1 MSFLKLGR
9 WRCIDVLSTI
19 RNRVS
24 KSGATPV
31 AKSLKQGA
39 RKVVPFPTYK
49 FQRSVD
55 DRRIFQNLGSGKG
68 HRNC

>member
-39 RKVVPFPTYK
+39 RKVVPFPT
-49 FQRSVD
+49 
-55 DRRIFQNLGSGKG
+55 
-68 HRNC
+68 